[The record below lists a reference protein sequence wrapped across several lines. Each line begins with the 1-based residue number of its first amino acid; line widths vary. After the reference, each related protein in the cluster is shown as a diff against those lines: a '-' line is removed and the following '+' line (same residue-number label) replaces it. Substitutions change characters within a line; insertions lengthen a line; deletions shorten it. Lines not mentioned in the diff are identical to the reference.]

1 MVAIVNRYRRLF
13 ALSATLFLTAFV
25 CSHGFATSPGQE
37 VWIAIRMDDLPGSGT
52 QADPYNGSTQPRFDG
67 VMNAIPE
74 NATIHLGAGTFQ
86 TYGSL
91 AWRPKNNWTISGA
104 GVDQTVV
111 MQTAIA
117 PGQVTVIG
125 GLIPTLVASDLTI
138 DCNYINLAPTLVA
151 PYKAIGGISAISG
164 HFYNI
169 KVIHAGGT
177 RETFTLGFL
186 QCGLGSIPPSS
197 VLIENC
203 RVEQSGPNVTA
214 IYATNSQTNDYS
226 DTVPGPGQATIRN
239 CYVEGTGDR
248 LVGGI
253 AFQVNGYTSAL
264 IDSCSTIGCTY
275 SIYRDTLP
283 QTGVTVRNCN
293 VSGVVNAISLIGA
306 PTQNV
311 LIEGNTLAAGDIIV
325 RTDGVTNATIQN
337 NSFYPG
343 PQYNNWW
350 QPLQTTYSTYIAN
363 NQFDPAIVNGR
374 GAAIPGR
381 ISGNRYFDG
390 SIIPFL
396 LDNVAV
402 STVPTDFNRD
412 NKPDLVLY
420 KANTRQTA
428 IWYMNNNTQISTV
441 YGPTLPAGWTVAGS
455 ADFDGDGN
463 PDYALFNSSTRQT
476 AIWYLSGA
484 AYLRS
489 ATGPTLSAN
498 WQLAAVCDFN
508 LDGKPDYV
516 L

>member
-1 MVAIVNRYRRLF
+1 MSTRL
-13 ALSATLFLTAFV
+13 ALIR
-25 CSHGFATSPGQE
+25 HGFVFLIAAACCSEIGATSPQE
-37 VWIAIRMDDLPGSGT
+37 VWIAIRMDGHIGSGT
-52 QADPYNGSTQPRFDG
+52 QADPYDGSTAARFDA
-67 VMNAIPE
+67 VMNSIPA
-74 NATIHLGAGTFQ
+74 NAVIHLGAGTFP
-86 TYGSL
+86 THG
-91 AWRPKNNWTISGA
+91 AMTWRPRNNWTISGA
-104 GVDQTVV
+104 GMYQTVV

-138 DCNYINLAPTLVA
+138 DCNYMNLAPTLVA
-151 PYKAIGGISAISG
+151 PYKAIGAISAISG

-226 DTVPGPGQATIRN
+226 DTVPGAGQATIRN

-293 VSGVVNAISLIGA
+293 ISGVVNAISLIGA

-311 LIEGNTLAAGDIIV
+311 LIQGNTLASGDILV
-325 RTDGVTNATIQN
+325 RTDGATNVTIQN
-337 NSFYPG
+337 NSFFPG
-343 PQYNNWW
+343 PQYNNYW
-350 QPLQTTYSTYIAN
+350 PPFQTTCSTSITN
-363 NQFDPAIVNGR
+363 NLFDPAIINGSR
-374 GAAIPGR
+374 MTVLGR
-381 ISGNRYFDG
+381 MSGNRYFDG
-390 SIIPFL
+390 SIVPFL
-396 LDNVAV
+396 PDTGPV
-402 STVPTDFNRD
+402 SSRPMDFNQD
-412 NKPDLVLY
+412 NKADFVLY

-428 IWYMNNNTQISTV
+428 IWYMNNNVQI
-441 YGPTLPAGWTVAGS
+441 GTLMAQHFLPVGQSWAPRIS
-455 ADFDGDGN
+455 ME
-463 PDYALFNSSTRQT
+463 T
-476 AIWYLSGA
+476 AIQITFYLIQAPAEQLFGIYRERRFA
-484 AYLRS
+484 EVRLVRRCPR
-489 ATGPTLSAN
+489 TGSS
-498 WQLAAVCDFN
+498 
-508 LDGKPDYV
+508 
-516 L
+516 